1 MANQSL
7 QRFLWLGVL
16 LGAAAGVSPAAEP
29 AHGRPIEYSEPRS
42 ERGTTNVT
50 TLMPR
55 RSTLLDQLESDI
67 NGPFKSIIPGSSLNG
82 GIMLESRTLP
92 APPPPSPRTR
102 DNQNNKRESLY
113 LTPEDYAPKPL
124 EEFYKAP
131 ELTPDGREVKSLR
144 PLERQIYKSFNP
156 ARTAAAT
163 NQANVILGPGYGRNE
178 GGIFANPNGSS
189 AAFGAM
195 NPLESA
201 LRKALGREGDSRPR
215 EARDSR
221 DLFGLGE
228 SYKPAARLTPSEIQH
243 RDAFMEIYNP
253 NHTPTASGAA
263 PSGGM
268 FAPDRSFYDPPK
280 PIVTPPAPTVPGYY
294 GSSPSSIK
302 PYTPSYTPPP
312 LPPAATPTPAS
323 PFISLPR
330 RNL

>member
-1 MANQSL
+1 MVIQTL
-7 QRFLWLGVL
+7 QRGLWLGAL
-16 LGAAAGVSPAAEP
+16 LGAWAVVAPAAEP

-82 GIMLESRTLP
+82 GIMLDSRPLP
-92 APPPPSPRTR
+92 APPPPSPRSR
-102 DNQNNKRESLY
+102 ENLNNKRDSLY

-156 ARTAAAT
+156 TRTPAAT
-163 NQANVILGPGYGRNE
+163 NQANTILGPGYGRNE
-178 GGIFANPNGSS
+178 SGLLANPNG
-189 AAFGAM
+189 AFGTISPFE
-195 NPLESA
+195 NA
-201 LRKALGREGDSRPR
+201 LRKALGRENESRTR
-215 EARDSR
+215 EVRDSR
-221 DLFGLGE
+221 DLFGLGD
-228 SYKPAARLTPSEIQH
+228 SYKPAARLTPSEMQH

-253 NHTPTASGAA
+253 NHTPTVAGST
-263 PSGGM
+263 PSGGL

-280 PIVTPPAPTVPGYY
+280 AAVMPPAPTVPANY
-294 GSSPSSIK
+294 GSSPSAIT

-312 LPPAATPTPAS
+312 PPPAAPTTPAS
-323 PFISLPR
+323 PFINLPR